1 MREYAERGTP
11 DAGPEGASRGNT
23 ADGRWPIADSQRH
36 TERFAGVEVH
46 IESLVLHGFS
56 PLERHRVAEA
66 VRLELAR
73 LLREGGL
80 PLEEAGEVAR
90 LDAGAFTVAAGA
102 GAEQVGAQ
110 VARAVYRGLS
120 PAAEGGKAP

>member
-1 MREYAERGTP
+1 MRGHAGRGTP
-11 DAGPEGASRGNT
+11 DA
-23 ADGRWPIADSQRH
+23 
-36 TERFAGVEVH
+36 ERSAEIEVH

-56 PLERHRVAEA
+56 PLERYRVAEA

-73 LLREGGL
+73 LLREGGV
-80 PLEEAGEVAR
+80 PLERAGEVAR

-120 PAAEGGKAP
+120 PRPEGGKEP

>member
-1 MREYAERGTP
+1 MRKRAERKTP
-11 DAGPEGASRGNT
+11 DA
-23 ADGRWPIADSQRH
+23 D
-36 TERFAGVEVH
+36 RFAAVELHV
-46 IESLVLHGFS
+46 ESLVLHGFS
-56 PLERHRVAEA
+56 PLERYRVAEA

-80 PLEEAGEVAR
+80 PLGRAGDVAR

-110 VARAVYRGLS
+110 VARAVYRGLDPS
-120 PAAEGGKAP
+120 PEGGEAP